1 MLSKSLGVVIQLLLA
16 QMFSVIINIK
26 I

>member
-1 MLSKSLGVVIQLLLA
+1 MLSKSLGVVIQQLLA